1 MTGGPVNSGEKL
13 NNLRILPGYPYIHDR
28 LATATTQGPNHPMR
42 FTPQFLEELRARLPV
57 SEVVGRRVKLKKAGR
72 EFKGLSPFQQEKSPS
87 FTVNDQKGF
96 YHDFSSGKHGDI
108 ISFLMET
115 EGVGFTEAVERL
127 ASMAGMALPAAT
139 PDAARHEQRRKT
151 LHDVMELAAKFFADT
166 LASRNGAKARGYL
179 GDRAI
184 TPATQ
189 LQFRLGYA
197 PPDRF
202 ALKEYLGAQGIS
214 TEDMVEAG
222 LLVSGEDKPV
232 PFDRFRDRVMFPITD
247 ARGRVIAFGGRALE
261 KDVPAKYLNSPET
274 PLFHK
279 GDNLYNLSTA
289 RQATHNGSP
298 LIVVEGY
305 VDVIAMVTA
314 GFGGAVAP
322 LGTALTE
329 NQLALLWKMADEPIL
344 CFDGDRAGQKAA
356 YRAADLALPALLPG
370 KSLRFALLPEGQDP
384 DDLARS
390 GGRGAIE
397 EVISAARPLVDMLW
411 SREIEGGSFAT
422 PERRAALEARINE
435 LANGIRDEV
444 LRRYYRQDLLDRL
457 QRMFAPE
464 GGRGGYAK
472 GNFRRGGASESGR
485 GFAPRS
491 GFSQGQAGRFAPRGG
506 RGPGAGGPPAIASGP
521 YQAASPQMATSP
533 IMRGQRSAMSR
544 REALILQSLINH
556 PWLLHDHLEEVAML
570 ELAHPEA
577 TKLRAGIITAFAND
591 HHHSPDVEE
600 QAEKMRADLEARGLS
615 EVLQRVE
622 RAITTSA
629 VWGTKPGAAREDVL
643 ATWQQLVVLH
653 QKTHALLREKKDAEL
668 ALGDESNESNLAW
681 LKDVSARL
689 ESLDGT
695 EALIEG
701 FGELSGRFR
710 KSV

>member
-1 MTGGPVNSGEKL
+1 
-13 NNLRILPGYPYIHDR
+13 
-28 LATATTQGPNHPMR
+28 MR
-42 FTPQFLEELRARLPV
+42 FTPQFLEELRARLPA

-72 EFKGLSPFQQEKSPS
+72 EYKGLSPFQQEKTPS
-87 FTVNDQKGF
+87 FFVNDEKQAWF
-96 YHDFSSGKHGDI
+96 DFSSGLNGNIFDFVMK
-108 ISFLMET
+108 T
-115 EGVGFTEAVERL
+115 EGVSFPEAVERL

-179 GDRAI
+179 GDRGI

-202 ALKEYLGAQGIS
+202 ALKEHLGAQGIS
-214 TEDMVEAG
+214 TDDMVEAG
-222 LLVSGEDKPV
+222 LLIGGDEIPV
-232 PFDRFRDRVMFPITD
+232 PYDRFRDRVMFPITD

-356 YRAADLALPALLPG
+356 YRAADLALPSLLPG

-397 EVISAARPLVDMLW
+397 EVISAARSLSDMLW

-422 PERRAALEARINE
+422 PERRAALEARIGE
-435 LANGIRDEV
+435 LSNGIRDEV
-444 LRRYYRQDLLDRL
+444 VRRYYRQDLAERL
-457 QRMFAPE
+457 QRAFAPE
-464 GGRGGYAK
+464 GGRGGYGR
-472 GNFRRGGASESGR
+472 GNFRGGGGGESPR
-485 GFAPRS
+485 RFAPRS
-491 GFSQGQAGRFAPRGG
+491 GFNQGPAGRFAARGG
-506 RGPGAGGPPAIASGP
+506 RGPGAGGSPAISSGP
-521 YQAASPQMATSP
+521 YQAASPQLATSP

-544 REALILQSLINH
+544 REALILESLINH
-556 PWLLHDHLEEVAML
+556 PWLLHDHLEEVAAL

-577 TKLRAGIITAFAND
+577 NKLRAGIIAAFAND

-600 QAEKMRADLEARGLS
+600 QAEKMRADLEARGLA
-615 EVLQRVE
+615 EILQRVE

-629 VWGTKPGAAREDVL
+629 VWAAKPGAAREDVL

-668 ALGDESNESNLAW
+668 ALGDEPTDANMAW

-689 ESLDGT
+689 ESVDGT
-695 EALIEG
+695 DALIEG